1 MVMRCKAVYPG
12 TLVLVAIALASFL
25 FIVPRSGTRAQTSAP
40 CCTEIGP
47 RELDFPYY
55 ALNNGF
61 NSTLFLV
68 SDSPDP
74 IDFILAIHNLAGQ
87 TVLSSSMT
95 IQPGAKLPIDL
106 RGLLVQ
112 LSADPSGTFAEGSVS
127 VYFEGTIMPLVG
139 QLTLANPALH
149 WSQEAEMVENDPGRS
164 DIPTVLNGTWWGL
177 SGGRDARIMVTNT
190 SGNLQVADVFL
201 NFDGQQHQS
210 PAVVFNPHET
220 KILSVADLLS
230 KLSLSP
236 AQEPQG
242 SITLVQQGANPAL
255 IAQGRVTDPVTG
267 FSTTLEFPDP
277 ARQKVSSLHAS
288 GIPVGSPSA
297 DSPFAGDGTFTP
309 HVLASNLSNGPETV
323 TVTVEYPQ
331 RDAQGTAAKA
341 VLAPI
346 GTKEFDGESGTSVAQ
361 TALASFQV
369 PAYSTV
375 DFSLFA
381 ELGQLPLPLPYA
393 SVRIQYSG
401 APGSVIAQVSS
412 VDEAQDLVVDARTMN
427 EGDGWAGSG
436 SNPWHLDSQTE
447 SILFLTDE
455 SDMPARIGFHVVANG
470 VTYYL
475 TNLKL
480 DPHET
485 RAINIRKL
493 RDAQNT
499 DFLKNRI
506 PAGASDGS
514 VEWNRIDNVAVTGR
528 VVVIQKNQGTASAY
542 DCCMCPCPESYQ
554 SLSVIP
560 SSAYLTIGGSVLLG
574 AMGAYQACN
583 HGPIDYIDDSYW
595 TTWTSGTTSVAV
607 MNSGTHGEV
616 DGVAVG
622 TSTITVR
629 YSDYV
634 YTYNG
639 VYCNGSL
646 TPHLVYATAYVCG
659 LSISS
664 PSSNQV
670 YNMGGSNYNQATV
683 SLNATSSCSGTA
695 NWTLNFKYTTQNGS
709 SYTGSATTSSTIGQ
723 SANYITPVAKGGQVN
738 AQVQAT
744 LAGHSFTQSVT
755 FYVLGTAIPDPTI
768 TSRLIGLYSGTTPHL
783 LTGIAK
789 AESSYKQFNDET
801 EMAFFGKWPY
811 GNAANQYTP
820 ADSYVG
826 LMQVPNGMV
835 NGFDWLTNTTAGENV
850 FQGSLTS
857 ATNYVSNQQSL
868 HPQLPGLSGQELEKE
883 ALSFY
888 GGFSTRYHLVN
899 SSGNGWV
906 TTTRSDLLT
915 YVANVFN
922 DIQ

>member
-1 MVMRCKAVYPG
+1 MRHRVACPG
-12 TLVLVAIALASFL
+12 SLVFLVALALCLFFL
-25 FIVPRSGTRAQTSAP
+25 IGPRSDTSAQTSTP

-47 RELDFPYY
+47 REIDFPYY
-55 ALNNGF
+55 ALDNGF

-74 IDFILAIHNLAGQ
+74 LDFILAIRNLAGQ

-112 LSADPSGTFAEGSVS
+112 LGADPSGTFAEGSVS

-139 QLTLANPALH
+139 QLTLVNPALH

-164 DIPTVLNGTWWGL
+164 DIPTILNGMWWGL
-177 SGGRDARIMVTNT
+177 SGGRDAQIMVTNT
-190 SGNLQVADVFL
+190 SRNLQAADVFL
-201 NFDGQQHQS
+201 NFDGRQHQS
-210 PAVVFNPHET
+210 PAIVFNPHET
-220 KILSVADLLS
+220 KILSIADQLS
-230 KLSLSP
+230 KLNLSP

-242 SITLVQQGANPAL
+242 SITIIQRGANPAL
-255 IAQGRVTDPVTG
+255 IAQGRVTDAVTG
-267 FSTTLEFPDP
+267 FSSTLEFPDP

-288 GIPVGSPSA
+288 GIPIGTPSA

-309 HVLASNLSNGPETV
+309 HVVASNLSNGPESV

-331 RDAQGTAAKA
+331 RDMQGTDAKT

-346 GTKEFDGESGTSVAQ
+346 GTKEFDGEGGTSVVQ
-361 TALASFQV
+361 TALASFQI

-393 SVRIQYSG
+393 SVRVQYSG

-412 VDEAQDLVVDARTMN
+412 VDGTQDLVVDARTMN

-470 VTYYL
+470 VTYHL
-475 TNLKL
+475 TSLKL
-480 DPHET
+480 NPHET

-499 DFLKNRI
+499 DFLKNKI
-506 PAGASDGS
+506 PANASDGS

-560 SSAYLTIGGSVLLG
+560 FSAYLTVGGSVLLG
-574 AMGAYQACN
+574 AMGNYQACN
-583 HGPIDYIDDSYW
+583 HGPIDYIDDSFW
-595 TTWTSGTTSVAV
+595 ATWTSGTTGVAV

-616 DGVAVG
+616 DGVAAG

-629 YSDYV
+629 FSDYV

-646 TPHLVYATAYVCG
+646 SPHQGTAGVTVQEPAYVGVGNAVADTVQCG
-659 LSISS
+659 STNYYARRLQVPYTVLDSNKSPISIAGMTVKEQLSWTSS
-664 PSSNQV
+664 V
-670 YNMGGSNYNQATV
+670 C
-683 SLNATSSCSGTA
+683 ATSNDCGQEPSAGTWTTDGGGGFTDTIYNCSPTCENSGSCTEDWQQTFTVNTHSVGIVNGSTVG
-695 NWTLNFKYTTQNGS
+695 TLNCI
-709 SYTGSATTSSTIGQ
+709 ATDCS
-723 SANYITPVAKGGQVN
+723 NTPQG
-738 AQVQAT
+738 AT
-744 LAGHSFTQSVT
+744 H
-755 FYVLGTAIPDPTI
+755 
-768 TSRLIGLYSGTTPHL
+768 
-783 LTGIAK
+783 
-789 AESSYKQFNDET
+789 
-801 EMAFFGKWPY
+801 
-811 GNAANQYTP
+811 
-820 ADSYVG
+820 
-826 LMQVPNGMV
+826 
-835 NGFDWLTNTTAGENV
+835 
-850 FQGSLTS
+850 
-857 ATNYVSNQQSL
+857 
-868 HPQLPGLSGQELEKE
+868 
-883 ALSFY
+883 
-888 GGFSTRYHLVN
+888 
-899 SSGNGWV
+899 
-906 TTTRSDLLT
+906 
-915 YVANVFN
+915 
-922 DIQ
+922 

>member
-1 MVMRCKAVYPG
+1 MRHRAVYPG
-12 TLVLVAIALASFL
+12 VPLLAALALASFL
-25 FIVPRSGTRAQTSAP
+25 FTVPRSGTRAQTSTP

-61 NSTLFLV
+61 TSTLFLV

-74 IDFILAIHNLAGQ
+74 LDFILAIRNLAGQ

-106 RGLLVQ
+106 RGLLLQ
-112 LSADPSGTFAEGSVS
+112 LGADPSGTFAEGSVS

-139 QLTLANPALH
+139 QLTLANPTLH
-149 WSQEAEMVENDPGRS
+149 WSQEVEMVENDPGRS
-164 DIPTVLNGTWWGL
+164 DIPTVLNGMWWGL
-177 SGGRDARIMVTNT
+177 SGGRDAHIMVTNT

-201 NFDGQQHQS
+201 SFDGQQHQS
-210 PAVVFNPHET
+210 PAIVFNPHET

-230 KLSLSP
+230 KLNLSP

-242 SITLVQQGANPAL
+242 SITLIQRGANPAL

-267 FSTTLEFPDP
+267 FSSTLEFPDP

-288 GIPVGSPSA
+288 GIPVGTPSA

-331 RDAQGTAAKA
+331 RDTQGTTAKS

-346 GTKEFDGESGTSVAQ
+346 GTKEFDGESGTSVGQ
-361 TALASFQV
+361 TTLASFQI

-375 DFSLFA
+375 DFSLFS
-381 ELGQLPLPLPYA
+381 ELGELPLPLPYA

-412 VDEAQDLVVDARTMN
+412 VDETQDLVVDARTMN

-436 SNPWHLDSQTE
+436 ANPWHVDSQTE

-470 VTYYL
+470 VTYHL

-480 DPHET
+480 NPHET

-493 RDAQNT
+493 RDAQNA

-506 PAGASDGS
+506 PADASDGS
-514 VEWNRIDNVAVTGR
+514 VEWVRIDNVAVTGR

-554 SLSVIP
+554 SLSVVP
-560 SSAYLTIGGSVLLG
+560 FSAYLIVGGSVLL
-574 AMGAYQACN
+574 AANGAYQACN
-583 HGPIDYIDDSYW
+583 HGPIDYIDDSSW
-595 TTWTSGTTSVAV
+595 ATWTSGTTGVAV
-607 MNSGTHGEV
+607 MNTSDYGEV

-622 TSTITVR
+622 TSSITVR

-639 VYCNGSL
+639 VSCNGSL
-646 TPHLVYATAYVCG
+646 TPHQGTAGVTVQVPARLVHHDYSPCAPGGVGPLQILTNGSVVDCSGATRATNFCGVNRNLIYELVDGTGTPIGFAYTIAEHFSNFSTTNSALKQPTALSASIPAGGLVGDYQYAGFTYPTC
-659 LSISS
+659 L
-664 PSSNQV
+664 
-670 YNMGGSNYNQATV
+670 GSNDH
-683 SLNATSSCSGTA
+683 
-695 NWTLNFKYTTQNGS
+695 S
-709 SYTGSATTSSTIGQ
+709 SYTQTWTVTVGGTQYNLSTVVSI
-723 SANYITPVAKGGQVN
+723 S
-738 AQVQAT
+738 
-744 LAGHSFTQSVT
+744 
-755 FYVLGTAIPDPTI
+755 LGEF
-768 TSRLIGLYSGTTPHL
+768 SGTPEDNVNITTP
-783 LTGIAK
+783 
-789 AESSYKQFNDET
+789 
-801 EMAFFGKWPY
+801 
-811 GNAANQYTP
+811 
-820 ADSYVG
+820 
-826 LMQVPNGMV
+826 
-835 NGFDWLTNTTAGENV
+835 
-850 FQGSLTS
+850 
-857 ATNYVSNQQSL
+857 
-868 HPQLPGLSGQELEKE
+868 
-883 ALSFY
+883 
-888 GGFSTRYHLVN
+888 
-899 SSGNGWV
+899 
-906 TTTRSDLLT
+906 
-915 YVANVFN
+915 
-922 DIQ
+922 